1 MGSTELQA
9 LFWIAALVVGWAY
22 LGYPVSLALRAR
34 LHPAP
39 PVRKSPSTP
48 SVSVVIVAHNEESRL
63 ASKIRNCLEMDYPR
77 DRLEILVA
85 SDGST
90 DGTVPVAEG
99 FAPEGVRVFA
109 LPGPRGKAAALGAV
123 VPQARGEVLLLCDA
137 RQELERQALGEL
149 VANLADPA
157 VGAVSGEL
165 HIRSGA
171 TSAAQGVGAYWR
183 FEKGVR
189 RLESTVGSTVGATGA
204 IYAVRRRLVPT
215 LDPRTILDDVAIPMH
230 VAQQGFRVVFEPS
243 ARAWDE
249 PVEEAGRE
257 FRRKVRTLAGN
268 YQLAALNPS
277 LLLPWRNPLFFSFLS
292 HKLARLLVPWCLLLI
307 LASSLTLALR
317 GSGFFALVLVL
328 EVAFYGLAGIG
339 WLKRSARRRPRLLS
353 IPYALVLLNLAAAAA
368 LPDFLFGRQTA
379 AWRATS

>member
-1 MGSTELQA
+1 VGSTELQI
-9 LFWIAALVVGWAY
+9 LFWISALVIGWAY
-22 LGYPVSLALRAR
+22 LGYPVSLALWAR
-34 LHPAP
+34 LRPAP
-39 PVRKSPSTP
+39 PVRKARSTP
-48 SVSVVIVAHNEESRL
+48 SVSVVIVAHNEESLIAR
-63 ASKIRNCLEMDYPR
+63 KIHNCLEMEYPR

-99 FAPEGVRVFA
+99 FAAEGVRVFA

-123 VPQARGEVLLLCDA
+123 VPRARGEVLLLCDV

-149 VANLADPA
+149 VANLADPT

-183 FEKGVR
+183 FEKKVR
-189 RLESTVGSTVGATGA
+189 RLESVVGSTVGATGA

-215 LDPRTILDDVAIPMH
+215 LDPRTILDDVAIPMQ
-230 VAQQGFRVVFEPS
+230 VAQQGFRVVFEPA

-268 YQLAALNPS
+268 YQLAALSPS
-277 LLLPWRNPLFFSFLS
+277 LLLPWRNPLFVSFLS
-292 HKLARLLVPWCLLLI
+292 HKLARLLVPWCLLVI
-307 LASSLTLALR
+307 LASSLTLALQ
-317 GSGFFALVLVL
+317 GSAFFALLLVL
-328 EVAFYGLAGIG
+328 QSAFYGLAGIG

-368 LPDFLFGRQTA
+368 LPDFLLGRQTA
-379 AWRATS
+379 AWKATS